1 MYANQ
6 NKETFIQTLQ
16 DAGYDNKTIDMF
28 INSVKNGKTDE
39 GLKLLEQHRRS
50 LLNGIHKK
58 QKQIDCLDY
67 FIYTIQKKPET
78 RGKEK

>member
-16 DAGYDNKTIDMF
+16 DAGCDNKTIDMF

-50 LLNGIHKK
+50 LLNEIHKK